1 MRPLQ
6 VNGKPFLLHFDGNI
20 FKVRLT
26 GIESYARAMAT
37 DKELQR
43 ELQVLRMI

>member
-6 VNGKPFLLHFDGNI
+6 VDGKPFLLHFDGNI

-26 GIESYARAMAT
+26 GSANYSRTIVGN
-37 DKELQR
+37 KELEQ
-43 ELQVLRMI
+43 ELQVL